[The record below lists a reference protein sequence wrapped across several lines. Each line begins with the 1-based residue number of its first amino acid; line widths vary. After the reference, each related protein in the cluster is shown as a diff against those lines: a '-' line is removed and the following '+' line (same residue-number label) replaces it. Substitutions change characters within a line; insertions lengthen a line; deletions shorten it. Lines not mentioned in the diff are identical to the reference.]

1 MNPYSKYK
9 QASSLAWTRID
20 MLLVIYDQAV
30 LALDEGRRLLGENRA
45 SELGPVQLR
54 AMRALVA
61 IVDGLD
67 LRQGELPIQIVRLV
81 EFSLDQIRSSSPNA
95 WHSAAEVINTLRSG
109 FQQIQEQARND
120 EYEGRIPALGAVS

>member
-30 LALDEGRRLLGENRA
+30 WTLDEGRRLLEENRVA
-45 SELGPVQLR
+45 EVAPIRLK
-54 AMRALVA
+54 AMRTLLA

-67 LRQGELPIQIVRLV
+67 LNRGELPTQIMRLV
-81 EFSLDQIRSSSPNA
+81 EFSLDQIRHPSPDA
-95 WHSAAEVINTLRSG
+95 WRSAVAVMSTLRAG
-109 FQQIQEQARND
+109 FQQIQEQARQD
-120 EYEGRIPALGAVS
+120 EYAGRIPALDAVS